1 MRRSNFIIGLGL
13 SAVLHG
19 ALLYLLLGGSPP
31 APPPPASAPPV
42 TPIQIASAQEK
53 LPLDP
58 VPVAAPDAAQPPVK
72 SPPAEALPLE
82 RVVQPPPSSPKR
94 LASLSDDADAAPPR
108 PRPEPTR
115 TAKAPAEALPEAPAK
130 APAPEP
136 TRRIEQETESV
147 VDSARTLEGTGDFTP
162 PLRVH
167 WRDARELIKVARTLG
182 MRLAAVNRGGDI
194 IGEIAIADPPGL
206 RKWNGLPYGYSN
218 RVRMLSPSI
227 FSPTIGDD
235 AGTEVHAIWVFVP
248 SDRDRAM
255 VAAQNE
261 AVRRAGARLEDVVSV
276 DGQFIRAANGSYRLD
291 ITNIRWRSGG
301 GDRNG

>member
-1 MRRSNFIIGLGL
+1 VRRSNFIIGLGL

-31 APPPPASAPPV
+31 APSPPVSPPTV
-42 TPIQIASAQEK
+42 TPIQIASVQEK

-58 VPVAAPDAAQPPVK
+58 VPVAAPQAAPPPVE
-72 SPPAEALPLE
+72 PAPAQTLPLE
-82 RVVQPPPSSPKR
+82 QVVQPPPSSPKR
-94 LASLSDDADAAPPR
+94 LASLSEDADTAPPR

-115 TAKAPAEALPEAPAK
+115 TASV
-130 APAPEP
+130 PAP
-136 TRRIEQETESV
+136 TEAV
-147 VDSARTLEGTGDFTP
+147 VDSVRILDGTGDFTP

-182 MRLAAVNRGGDI
+182 MRLAAVDRGGDI
-194 IGEIAIADPPGL
+194 IGEITLADPPGL

-227 FSPTIGDD
+227 FSPTIGDV
-235 AGTEVHAIWVFVP
+235 AGTEIHSIWVFVP

-276 DGQFIRAANGSYRLD
+276 DGQFVRAANGSYRLD
-291 ITNIRWRSGG
+291 ITNIRWRNGG

>member
-31 APPPPASAPPV
+31 APTPPVSPPTV
-42 TPIQIASAQEK
+42 TPIQIASVQEK

-58 VPVAAPDAAQPPVK
+58 VPVAAPQAAPPPVEAA
-72 SPPAEALPLE
+72 PAEALPLE
-82 RVVQPPPSSPKR
+82 QVVQPPPSSPKR
-94 LASLSDDADAAPPR
+94 LASLSEDADTAPPR

-115 TAKAPAEALPEAPAK
+115 TVKAPTEAPAE

-136 TRRIEQETESV
+136 AHRFAQETEAV
-147 VDSARTLEGTGDFTP
+147 VDSARTLDGTGDVTP

-182 MRLAAVNRGGDI
+182 MRLAAVDRSGDI
-194 IGEIAIADPPGL
+194 IGEIALVDPPGL

-227 FSPTIGDD
+227 FSPTIGDV
-235 AGTEVHAIWVFVP
+235 AGTEIHAIWVFVP

-255 VAAQNE
+255 ALAQKE
-261 AVRRAGARLEDVVSV
+261 AVRRAGARLEDVASV

-291 ITNIRWRSGG
+291 ITRIRWRNGG